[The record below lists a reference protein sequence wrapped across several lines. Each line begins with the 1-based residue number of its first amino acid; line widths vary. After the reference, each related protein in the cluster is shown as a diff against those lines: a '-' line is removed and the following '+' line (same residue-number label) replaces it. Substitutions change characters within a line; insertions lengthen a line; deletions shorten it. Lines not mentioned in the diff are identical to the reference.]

1 METNNDIKSYFRP
14 RENAKNIPSKPNLI
28 WATDITEYQ
37 VTKNKNYKIKAM
49 IIIDHFSNLLINH
62 SFKLNGE
69 YNNLEAFQ
77 FIENA
82 IKNTTP
88 PIKPSNNSKNILTIF
103 IDKADIYTSD
113 IFRTNINKLINQKI
127 VKFEHPIPCSPSQNA
142 IVERFHRTIKEF
154 KTLFN
159 NFEQPITL
167 KDYFLQLPEQ
177 LSDQILKEKIQDAFK
192 QTYNQYAKSKNN
204 KCINT
209 LNIEE
214 THHGAAMASEFIG
227 EQAYAQKAY
236 SKDIVPIHNTEFEHI
251 QEFKSDMLDIVN
263 EFNKLKPTNE
273 GKAIFYQILSMQ
285 ARLENVI
292 KTNSQ
297 DVKEEVQGLGNKIEL
312 GNQEIK
318 SLLIKQNS
326 IPTKAYEMSQLLDSS
341 HYVFFMNNLGQKFEQ
356 HTQVRTS
363 QLKIIFCLLYFQG
376 MKLNEIH
383 LLTKRNILHAMK
395 TGELYLFNKKNNM
408 HAQLSLSPQLIN
420 ALKDLNEDINFVFTV
435 NQFQYL
441 GSSFRNICKPM
452 DNNNF
457 LRFVNN
463 EIKRLALARGLKGK
477 FTSHSIRAGYIA
489 QTLRYMDLIECM
501 KLANHKDARSTLKY
515 KRYNID
521 KEKVKICFNKA
532 YYSKKNKLSI
542 KE

>member
-1 METNNDIKSYFRP
+1 
-14 RENAKNIPSKPNLI
+14 
-28 WATDITEYQ
+28 
-37 VTKNKNYKIKAM
+37 
-49 IIIDHFSNLLINH
+49 
-62 SFKLNGE
+62 
-69 YNNLEAFQ
+69 
-77 FIENA
+77 
-82 IKNTTP
+82 
-88 PIKPSNNSKNILTIF
+88 
-103 IDKADIYTSD
+103 
-113 IFRTNINKLINQKI
+113 
-127 VKFEHPIPCSPSQNA
+127 
-142 IVERFHRTIKEF
+142 
-154 KTLFN
+154 
-159 NFEQPITL
+159 
-167 KDYFLQLPEQ
+167 
-177 LSDQILKEKIQDAFK
+177 
-192 QTYNQYAKSKNN
+192 
-204 KCINT
+204 
-209 LNIEE
+209 
-214 THHGAAMASEFIG
+214 
-227 EQAYAQKAY
+227 
-236 SKDIVPIHNTEFEHI
+236 
-251 QEFKSDMLDIVN
+251 
-263 EFNKLKPTNE
+263 
-273 GKAIFYQILSMQ
+273 
-285 ARLENVI
+285 
-292 KTNSQ
+292 
-297 DVKEEVQGLGNKIEL
+297 
-312 GNQEIK
+312 
-318 SLLIKQNS
+318 
-326 IPTKAYEMSQLLDSS
+326 
-341 HYVFFMNNLGQKFEQ
+341 
-356 HTQVRTS
+356 
-363 QLKIIFCLLYFQG
+363 